1 MIDNVGVIG
10 AGLMGSEI
18 ALVCALAGRQVLLTD
33 TNGELLA
40 RAMANLEKVL
50 DRGLQRGLYREGQK
64 EEALA
69 RITPTEELDAHAD
82 RDLVVEAVFENE
94 EVKADVFRSLDGICK
109 ADAFIATNTSTISI
123 TTLASYVS
131 AERRANFIGTH
142 YFSPVSRMQLVE
154 VIPGIDTGDGTVS
167 VLMDF
172 CRDIGK
178 TPIRVKDVVGF
189 AVNRVLHVFLIEA
202 MRLVE
207 EGVCTPEEVDTAC
220 RLGLGHP
227 IGPFQLLDATQNSLS
242 LQVQGILHDAYGE
255 RFRPRPI
262 LKQMVKAGYNGKRAG
277 RGWYRYGK

>member
-1 MIDNVGVIG
+1 MDNVGVIG

-18 ALVCALAGRQVLLTD
+18 ALVCALAGRNVILTD
-33 TNGELLA
+33 TNAELLA
-40 RAMANLEKVL
+40 RAMSGLGKVL
-50 DRGLQRGLYREGQK
+50 DKGLQRGFYREGQK

-69 RITPTEELDAHAD
+69 RITPEESLEAHAD

-94 EVKADVFRSLDGICK
+94 EVKGGVFRALDGILRPEAC
-109 ADAFIATNTSTISI
+109 IASNTSTISI

-131 AERRANFIGTH
+131 PERRPGFIGTH

-154 VIPGIDTGDGTVS
+154 VIPGIDTSEDTVGRIMEFS
-167 VLMDF
+167 
-172 CRDIGK
+172 REIGK
-178 TPIRVKDVVGF
+178 VPIRVKDVVGF
-189 AVNRVLHVFLIEA
+189 AVNRVLHAFMIEA

-227 IGPFQLLDATQNSLS
+227 IGPFQLMDATQNSLS
-242 LQVQGILHDAYGE
+242 LQVQGILHEAYGE

-262 LKQMVKAGYNGKRAG
+262 LKQMVRAGYNGKRAG